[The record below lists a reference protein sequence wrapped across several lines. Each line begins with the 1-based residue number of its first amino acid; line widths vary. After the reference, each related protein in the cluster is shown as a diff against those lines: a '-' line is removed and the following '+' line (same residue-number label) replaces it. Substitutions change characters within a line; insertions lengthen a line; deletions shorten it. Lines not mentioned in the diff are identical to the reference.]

1 MITTSSHS
9 NPPLATRLM
18 LFPSCVQV
26 DLPVLDSSPDW
37 DAHIDELI
45 KAFILPTELRLP
57 SPVQLSPA
65 TLAKLTRDESRQSN
79 FVTSSVGAPTILICG
94 HGGRDQ
100 RCGIF
105 GPLLEDEF
113 KDKLLAAGIDKA
125 SVALISHIGGHRFAG
140 NVIVYMPPST
150 ASPLAGKGIWY
161 GRVEPKHVEGVVNT
175 TIVHGTVI
183 EELLRGGI
191 ESDGSLLRI

>member
-1 MITTSSHS
+1 
-9 NPPLATRLM
+9 M

-26 DLPVLDSSPDW
+26 DLPILDSSADW
-37 DAHIDELI
+37 DARVDELI

-57 SPVQLSPA
+57 TAVQLPPA
-65 TLAKLTRDESRQSN
+65 TRANLTRDESKQLN
-79 FVTSSVGAPTILICG
+79 FVTSSFRAPMILICG

-100 RCGIF
+100 RCGIL

-113 KDKLLAAGIDKA
+113 KDKLLAAGIEKF

-140 NVIVYMPPST
+140 NVIVYIPPSM

-161 GRVEPKHVEGVVNT
+161 GRVEPKHVEGIVNT

-191 ESDGSLLRI
+191 ERAGTPMRI